1 MSIAATWI
9 ELETI
14 ILSKERQR
22 QIFHDL
28 TYMWNLKN
36 DKNELASQT
45 ENKPMVTKRES
56 HGRD

>member
-56 HGRD
+56 HRRD